1 MDIQFICEVLGT
13 AAFSVSGA
21 LTAVKH
27 RMDIFGV
34 AVLGIVT
41 ALGGGL
47 MRDIILNISPPS
59 LFANTLYLSIA
70 VVSALVVFFI
80 LAKTRNLAVFITG
93 KIFNWLLNVTDAIGL
108 GMFTVIGVNIAVE
121 AHQGYQ
127 PVFYIF
133 LGMLT
138 GVGGGVIRDILAGTI
153 PKILNKHIY
162 AVASLAGAVLYY
174 YAQLF
179 IESDGIIFI
188 AAGAVIVIRI
198 LADYYCWNLPKVQ

>member
-27 RMDIFGV
+27 KMDIFGV

-47 MRDIILNISPPS
+47 LRDIILNISPPS

-70 VVSALVVFFI
+70 AVSALVVFFI

-93 KIFNWLLNVTDAIGL
+93 KVFNWLLNVTDAIGL

-162 AVASLAGAVLYY
+162 AVASLTGAVLYY

>member
-47 MRDIILNISPPS
+47 LRDIILNISPPS

-70 VVSALVVFFI
+70 AVSALVVFFI

-93 KIFNWLLNVTDAIGL
+93 KVFNWLLNVTDAIGL

>member
-27 RMDIFGV
+27 KMDIFGV

-47 MRDIILNISPPS
+47 LRDIILNISPPS

-70 VVSALVVFFI
+70 AVSALVVFFI

-162 AVASLAGAVLYY
+162 AVASLTGAVLYY

>member
-27 RMDIFGV
+27 KMDIFGV

-47 MRDIILNISPPS
+47 LRDIILNISPPS

-70 VVSALVVFFI
+70 AVSALVVFFI

-179 IESDGIIFI
+179 IESDAIIFI

>member
-27 RMDIFGV
+27 KMDIFGV

-47 MRDIILNISPPS
+47 LRDIILNISPPS
-59 LFANTLYLSIA
+59 LFANTLYLNIA
-70 VVSALVVFFI
+70 AVSALVVFFI

>member
-27 RMDIFGV
+27 KMDIFGV

-47 MRDIILNISPPS
+47 LRDIILNISPPS

-70 VVSALVVFFI
+70 AVSALVVFFI

-93 KIFNWLLNVTDAIGL
+93 KVFNWLLNVTDAIGL

-188 AAGAVIVIRI
+188 ASGAVIVIRI

>member
-27 RMDIFGV
+27 KMDIFGV

-47 MRDIILNISPPS
+47 LRDIILNISPPS

-70 VVSALVVFFI
+70 AVSALVVFFI

-93 KIFNWLLNVTDAIGL
+93 KVFNWLLNVTDAIGL

-179 IESDGIIFI
+179 IESDAIIFI

>member
-27 RMDIFGV
+27 KMDIFGV
-34 AVLGIVT
+34 VVLGIVT

-47 MRDIILNISPPS
+47 LRDIILNISPPS

-70 VVSALVVFFI
+70 AVSALVVFFI

-162 AVASLAGAVLYY
+162 AVASLTGAVLYY

-179 IESDGIIFI
+179 IESDAIIFI